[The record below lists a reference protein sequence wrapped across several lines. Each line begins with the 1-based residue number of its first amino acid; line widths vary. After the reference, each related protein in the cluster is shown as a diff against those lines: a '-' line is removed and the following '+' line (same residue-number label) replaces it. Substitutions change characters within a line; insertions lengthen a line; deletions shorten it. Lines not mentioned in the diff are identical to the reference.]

1 LRPAVRA
8 GVVGQ
13 SYWQSSASAIAA
25 SQAVI
30 GISKQASAKVANP
43 FPTLSLYQNP
53 EPGLLERLGGNLK
66 SRIVEPFEMSDTR
79 WSGLGYSA
87 ALAYVGLFGSWI
99 WFPILDLFYS
109 ALGLERTYSEILA
122 SITYGVLCLTAGFKF
137 AISRER
143 KKILYEAAAPPAG
156 GQTTTARTYQ
166 APQPLPA
173 LATTSGT
180 ASPRRAPAKSQG
192 LVGNNITLKY
202 HSPSCWWALCT
213 FGVNLRKFRSNKEAE
228 NEGFRRC
235 KECLP

>member
-1 LRPAVRA
+1 ME
-8 GVVGQ
+8 
-13 SYWQSSASAIAA
+13 SWFMEHFKIS
-25 SQAVI
+25 
-30 GISKQASAKVANP
+30 GIP
-43 FPTLSLYQNP
+43 
-53 EPGLLERLGGNLK
+53 
-66 SRIVEPFEMSDTR
+66 

-87 ALAYVGLFGSWI
+87 GLAYTGLFVSWI
-99 WFPILDLFYS
+99 WFPILDLLYS
-109 ALGLERTYSEILA
+109 AIGLNRAYSETLT
-122 SITYGVLCLTAGFKF
+122 SVTYVALCLVAGFAF
-137 AISRER
+137 AVHRDR
-143 KKILYEAAAPPAG
+143 KKILDALAAPITG

-180 ASPRRAPAKSQG
+180 APPRRAPPKSRG

-213 FGVNLRKFRSNKEAE
+213 FGVNLRKFRSDKEAE